1 MIYPQVGRALRAPT
15 REPETAGI
23 RLPALPT
30 SYIANWKKSAREVFA
45 GAHSFYSENDSV
57 VTASS

>member
-1 MIYPQVGRALRAPT
+1 MVYPQVGRALRA
-15 REPETAGI
+15 RRLDGGHKTA
-23 RLPALPT
+23 LTT
-30 SYIANWKKSAREVFA
+30 SYIASCKKSAREVFA